1 VALIGEAREAALK
14 AEGVTKPLAAKDCDL
29 SPEGF
34 LEAAAAAEAELAP
47 ARGAVERALEQ
58 VTTFE
63 GQTDLEE
70 ELKGFQ
76 KNEVTKLRARVTAI
90 QGLIDRVSKA
100 IKLAKERSAK
110 KAEAKLEALR
120 QDALTALRKAIADQS
135 KTSEGF
141 FESLAA
147 GGESLTCAQFVAF
160 MAGVPDLKLEDGQ
173 GEKLFR
179 HMAEDSDAIA
189 KDRFVDML
197 RLYYK
202 VVKATVLTESL
213 SIKSKTMKRLD
224 VGEVLEGLEG
234 PSKDDASG
242 VQRHRCRIVQEGG
255 LEGWVTLAGNQGTQF
270 LELGG
275 NLMTCVK
282 ETTITDGLSIAGSKT
297 IRNISQGE
305 VIEVREWPK
314 KEADAEVLRVKGKAK
329 KDGTIGWVTVA
340 GNAGTTFLEVC

>member
-1 VALIGEAREAALK
+1 
-14 AEGVTKPLAAKDCDL
+14 
-29 SPEGF
+29 
-34 LEAAAAAEAELAP
+34 
-47 ARGAVERALEQ
+47 LEQ

-63 GQTDLEE
+63 SQSDLEE

-76 KNEVTKLRARVTAI
+76 KNEVTKLRARVTAV

-100 IKLAKERSAK
+100 IKLAKERSAQ
-110 KAEAKLEALR
+110 KAKEQLEALR
-120 QDALTALRKAIADQS
+120 QEALTALRKAIADQA
-135 KTSEGF
+135 KTPEGF

-147 GGESLTCAQFVAF
+147 GGESLTCAQFI
-160 MAGVPDLKLEDGQ
+160 AGVPDLKLEDGQ

-242 VQRHRCRIVQEGG
+242 VMRHRCRIVQEGG
-255 LEGWVTLAGNQGTQF
+255 LEGWVTLAGNQGTKF

-275 NLMTCVK
+275 NFMTCVK
-282 ETTITDGLSIAGSKT
+282 ETTITDGLSIANSKT